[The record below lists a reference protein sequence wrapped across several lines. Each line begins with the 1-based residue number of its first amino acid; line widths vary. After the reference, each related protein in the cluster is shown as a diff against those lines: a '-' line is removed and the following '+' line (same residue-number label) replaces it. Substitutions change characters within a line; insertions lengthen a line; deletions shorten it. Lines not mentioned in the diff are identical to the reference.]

1 MNKKI
6 AEDAR
11 KVFELWF
18 DYFAKTDELINKE
31 RFFEFFHSGYIAG
44 TRFNPGNKDN
54 SHGNKNSN
62 IIADDINRN
71 LDL

>member
-6 AEDAR
+6 TEDAR

-44 TRFNPGNKDN
+44 TRFNPGNERV
-54 SHGNKNSN
+54 NKNSN